1 MEFTVHHTYD
11 HPADAVFDALTD
23 FEAVKAKYEAIG
35 QRDITLVRRDI
46 DADGS
51 VTLVST
57 RVVPLDVPGFAK
69 KFLSPAQTV
78 TQTDE
83 WGPADA
89 DGSRTGH
96 FDVAAKG
103 TPVSVRGTLALR
115 STGERSCDNDTAV
128 TVECKV
134 PLVGGRIAD
143 FVSKDTRSAVDH
155 EESWVRAYLADGNA

>member
-1 MEFTVHHTYD
+1 MDFTVHHTYD
-11 HPADAVFDALTD
+11 HPADAVFAALTD

-35 QRDITLVRRDI
+35 QRDITLVSRDV

-51 VTLVST
+51 VTMVST

-69 KFLSPAQTV
+69 KFLSPTQTV

-89 DGSRTGH
+89 DGSRTG
-96 FDVAAKG
+96 FFEVEAKG
-103 TPVSVRGTLALR
+103 APVSVSGTLALS
-115 STGERSCDNDTAV
+115 STGEGSCKNDTVV
-128 TVECKV
+128 TIECKV
-134 PLVGGRIAD
+134 PLVGAKIAD

-155 EESWVRAYLADGNA
+155 EETWIRQYLDQG